1 MIITQIAIVNTN
13 NNAIFHLFCAIANT
27 NVAKR
32 SILATNNRVIRKGAT
47 NRSSINSFP
56 VSKYNQL
63 FARIQSIA
71 KTLTTGATHQY
82 FNIKLDISFITVVI
96 ILIFGDKPF
105 Q

>member
-27 NVAKR
+27 
-32 SILATNNRVIRKGAT
+32 
-47 NRSSINSFP
+47 
-56 VSKYNQL
+56 
-63 FARIQSIA
+63 
-71 KTLTTGATHQY
+71 LTTGATHQY
-82 FNIKLDISFITVVI
+82 FNIKLDISFINVVI